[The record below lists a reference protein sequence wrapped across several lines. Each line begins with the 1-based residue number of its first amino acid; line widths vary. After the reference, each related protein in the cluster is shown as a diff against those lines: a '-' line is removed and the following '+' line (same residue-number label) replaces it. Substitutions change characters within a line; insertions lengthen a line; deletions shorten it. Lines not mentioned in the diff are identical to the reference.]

1 MSNKNKQK
9 TKYNW
14 EPKNSVSTVKPISA
28 VDVVVPVVVPVV
40 EEKTVLA
47 IDPIPE
53 KPKFE
58 YKILAFRNDYVY
70 LQNEVSKHLNDGWEL
85 VGGLSTSMNVSPYES
100 VTIFAQALIRKG

>member
-14 EPKNSVSTVKPISA
+14 ESKNSVSTVKPISA
-28 VDVVVPVVVPVV
+28 VDVVVPVV
-40 EEKTVLA
+40 EEKTVPA

-100 VTIFAQALIRKG
+100 VTIFSQALIRKG